1 MLFSDLV
8 FLFCFLPLFFIFTFI
23 FKNNILAKNIIILIF
38 SFVFY
43 AWGEPVYI
51 LLLIL
56 SIIVNYTA
64 GILIDYTCNKK
75 NLRKSIFIL
84 AIIINLL
91 FLGFFKY
98 AGFAVEI
105 FNNIF
110 GSSFVIPRIVLPIG
124 ISFYTFQ
131 IMSYVIDVYRNEVKV
146 QKKPL
151 FLGAYLI
158 AFPQLI
164 AGPIVR
170 YQTIAEE
177 LEERSVSVQD
187 YAYGIRRFIIGF
199 GKKVLIANQA
209 AVVADNLLSGNMGI
223 EKFGAAG
230 AWLAMI
236 AYSIQIYYDFS
247 GYSDMAIGMGRA
259 MGFHYLENFNK
270 PYSASSATDFWR
282 RWHIS
287 LSTFF
292 RDYVYI
298 PLGGNR
304 VPVYRW
310 IINMIIVWLLTGLW
324 HGASW
329 NFILWGLYFGVILI
343 IEKFMLNIKINLK
356 IISHIYALLIIIIGW
371 TIFRCET
378 LSQTSVTLK
387 TMFGASGFCDLKSL
401 YAAGVLNISYIAAI
415 LCGIIGCVPF
425 TYKNNANNSQPLRI
439 GPVITDVC
447 LIAVL
452 LLSIAVLARGAYNPF
467 IYFRF

>member
-8 FLFCFLPLFFIFTFI
+8 FLFFFLPLFFISSYI
-23 FKNNILAKNIIILIF
+23 FKNSIPAKNIILLVF

-56 SIIVNYTA
+56 SIVVNYIAGLLIGKTGKGTA
-64 GILIDYTCNKK
+64 IQKFIFVSSVIF
-75 NLRKSIFIL
+75 NLV
-84 AIIINLL
+84 LL
-91 FLGFFKY
+91 GYFKY
-98 AGFAVEI
+98 IGFIVENI
-105 FNNIF
+105 NGIF
-110 GSSFVIPRIVLPIG
+110 GSSLTVPDVALPIG

-131 IMSYVIDVYRNEVKV
+131 IMSYVIDVYRGEVKV
-146 QKKPL
+146 QKNPL
-151 FLGAYLI
+151 YLGAYLVG
-158 AFPQLI
+158 FPQLI

-177 LEERSVSVQD
+177 LDERSVSTED
-187 YAYGIRRFIIGF
+187 FAYGIRRFIIGL

-209 AVVADNLLSGNMGI
+209 AVVADSLLSGSMDI
-223 EKFGAAG
+223 KSFGAAG
-230 AWLAMI
+230 AWLAMT

-259 MGFHYLENFNK
+259 MGFHYLENFNN
-270 PYSASSATDFWR
+270 PYQADSATDFWR

-298 PLGGNR
+298 PMGGNR
-304 VPVYRW
+304 VPVHRW
-310 IINMIIVWLLTGLW
+310 IFNMLTVWFLTGLW

-343 IEKFMLNIKINLK
+343 AEKLLSRFRLQIKTLN
-356 IISHIYALLIIIIGW
+356 HITTLLIIIVGW
-371 TIFRCET
+371 TIFRCEDLTSIADT
-378 LSQTSVTLK
+378 LA
-387 TMFGASGFCDLKSL
+387 TMFGASGFINIKSL
-401 YAAGVLNISYIAAI
+401 YASGALNLLYIAAI
-415 LCGIIGCVPF
+415 IFGIVGCIPALKTAF
-425 TYKNNANNSQPLRI
+425 AEKARSGRLI
-439 GPVITDVC
+439 PVTADVC
-447 LIAVL
+447 LIVVL
-452 LLSIAVLARGAYNPF
+452 FLSIAVLARGAYNPF

>member
-8 FLFCFLPLFFIFTFI
+8 FLFCFLPLFFICTFL
-23 FKNNILAKNIIILIF
+23 FKNNIPAKNVLILIF
-38 SFVFY
+38 SFIFY

-51 LLLIL
+51 LLLVF
-56 SIIVNYTA
+56 SITINYMA
-64 GILIDYTCNKK
+64 GILLDKTSDKK
-75 NLRKSIFIL
+75 SLRKIIFI
-84 AIIINLL
+84 AAVAFNLL
-91 FLGFFKY
+91 LIGLFKY
-98 AGFAVEI
+98 AGFFIETV
-105 FNNIF
+105 NNIF
-110 GSSFVIPRIVLPIG
+110 GNSLHIPEIILPIG

-131 IMSYVIDVYRNEVKV
+131 IMSYIIDVYRNDVKV
-146 QKKPL
+146 QRKPL
-151 FLGAYLI
+151 FLGAYLV

-177 LEERSVSVQD
+177 LEDRRVSAQD
-187 YAYGIRRFIIGF
+187 FAYGIRRFIIGF

-209 AVVADNLLSGNMGI
+209 AVIADNILSGNVSI
-223 EKFGAAG
+223 DQYGAAG

-259 MGFHYLENFNK
+259 MGFHYLENFNN
-270 PYSASSATDFWR
+270 PYIANSVTDFWR

-298 PLGGNR
+298 SMGGNR
-304 VPVYRW
+304 VTAQRW
-310 IINMIIVWLLTGLW
+310 IFNMLVVWLLTGLW

-343 IEKFMLNIKINLK
+343 IEKFTLKIRIKINF
-356 IISHIYALLIIIIGW
+356 ISHIMALLMIIIGW
-371 TIFRCET
+371 TIFRGENILQT
-378 LSQTSVTLK
+378 LNTLK
-387 TMFGASGFCDLKSL
+387 TMFGASGFADLKIIYSSG
-401 YAAGVLNISYIAAI
+401 ALNLSYIFAVV
-415 LCGIIGCVPF
+415 CGIIGCIPMAHTFVGNGIKSF
-425 TYKNNANNSQPLRI
+425 RQVRVTTDI
-439 GPVITDVC
+439 G

-452 LLSIAVLARGAYNPF
+452 LLSIAVLARGSYNPF

>member
-8 FLFCFLPLFFIFTFI
+8 FLFCFLPLFFVFTLI
-23 FKNNILAKNIIILIF
+23 FKNNIPAKNIIILIF

-56 SIIVNYTA
+56 SITVNYTA
-64 GILIDYTCNKK
+64 GILIDKTSDKK

-105 FNNIF
+105 FNSVS
-110 GSSFVIPRIVLPIG
+110 GSSFGIPQIVLPIG

-158 AFPQLI
+158 GFPQLI

-177 LEERSVSVQD
+177 LEERSVSTQD

-209 AVVADNLLSGNMGI
+209 AVVADKLLSGNMSI
-223 EKFGAAG
+223 ENYGAAG

-247 GYSDMAIGMGRA
+247 GYSDMAIGLGRA

-270 PYSASSATDFWR
+270 PYTASSAADFWR

-310 IINMIIVWLLTGLW
+310 IFNMIIVWLLTGLW

-343 IEKFMLNIKINLK
+343 IEKFTSDYKINIKIIN
-356 IISHIYALLIIIIGW
+356 HIYALFVIIIGW
-371 TIFRCET
+371 TIFRCDN
-378 LSQTSVTLK
+378 LSQTLNTLK
-387 TMFGASGFCDLKSL
+387 TMFGGSGFCDIKSI
-401 YAAGVLNISYIAAI
+401 YAAGVINISYITAI

-425 TYKNNANNSQPLRI
+425 TYKAAGKKLQLLRI

-452 LLSIAVLARGAYNPF
+452 LLSIAVLARGSYNPF